1 MKRALFPIIVVVILS
16 VFIYSCSS
24 DDDDSAPP
32 SVIQTPTGES
42 EPDAKQYTLTVSAGE
57 GGSVSSEG
65 GTYDE
70 GTQLTIKANPN
81 DGVGF
86 AGWTNFESNSSTIN
100 ITLNSNTSLS
110 ASFIT
115 LPSLSMVSSSTSIFT
130 KSKKDTLTFEANVP
144 GGFDKLEIN
153 SDNGDVEIVSQPEI
167 GATSGEIKLT
177 YNPQAIVNVDYTIT
191 IAGYDDLSISVFDS
205 YENNSIDDVRVKT
218 QPEPLLNKNYVKS
231 HLDLKFSRIKV
242 DPRLIRFLNQRDNFS
257 LGCYVD
263 NNFGDT
269 SNYNQNGNSY
279 DELRDIAYVDLN
291 LDGYDDIVLHPIF
304 SNNNNSNFASVKFP
318 IEVYMY
324 INGEYI
330 YREVLNQ
337 NGSGDS
343 KVSLADSVFNQ
354 EFNQDLV
361 HQLVNTYIHNSHQG
375 TKGQKNRSAVRGGGR
390 KPWKQKGTGRAR
402 AGTIRSPIW
411 RGGGMTFAHTYS
423 DTKPKKINKKMYRA
437 AMRSIWS
444 KLAEENKLIAVSD
457 LQIDEPVKSSQV
469 KTILSDLGLNTALIV
484 LSSRNDNLNKASKNL
499 TQCKVQTISSIDPS
513 ALIQAEKVI
522 VTSATLEKL
531 TEVLS

>member
-1 MKRALFPIIVVVILS
+1 V
-16 VFIYSCSS
+16 
-24 DDDDSAPP
+24 
-32 SVIQTPTGES
+32 
-42 EPDAKQYTLTVSAGE
+42 
-57 GGSVSSEG
+57 
-65 GTYDE
+65 
-70 GTQLTIKANPN
+70 
-81 DGVGF
+81 
-86 AGWTNFESNSSTIN
+86 
-100 ITLNSNTSLS
+100 SLS
-110 ASFIT
+110 
-115 LPSLSMVSSSTSIFT
+115 
-130 KSKKDTLTFEANVP
+130 
-144 GGFDKLEIN
+144 
-153 SDNGDVEIVSQPEI
+153 
-167 GATSGEIKLT
+167 
-177 YNPQAIVNVDYTIT
+177 
-191 IAGYDDLSISVFDS
+191 
-205 YENNSIDDVRVKT
+205 
-218 QPEPLLNKNYVKS
+218 
-231 HLDLKFSRIKV
+231 
-242 DPRLIRFLNQRDNFS
+242 
-257 LGCYVD
+257 
-263 NNFGDT
+263 
-269 SNYNQNGNSY
+269 
-279 DELRDIAYVDLN
+279 
-291 LDGYDDIVLHPIF
+291 
-304 SNNNNSNFASVKFP
+304 
-318 IEVYMY
+318 
-324 INGEYI
+324 
-330 YREVLNQ
+330 
-337 NGSGDS
+337 
-343 KVSLADSVFNQ
+343 DSVFNQ

>member
-1 MKRALFPIIVVVILS
+1 M
-16 VFIYSCSS
+16 
-24 DDDDSAPP
+24 
-32 SVIQTPTGES
+32 
-42 EPDAKQYTLTVSAGE
+42 
-57 GGSVSSEG
+57 
-65 GTYDE
+65 
-70 GTQLTIKANPN
+70 
-81 DGVGF
+81 
-86 AGWTNFESNSSTIN
+86 
-100 ITLNSNTSLS
+100 
-110 ASFIT
+110 
-115 LPSLSMVSSSTSIFT
+115 
-130 KSKKDTLTFEANVP
+130 
-144 GGFDKLEIN
+144 
-153 SDNGDVEIVSQPEI
+153 
-167 GATSGEIKLT
+167 
-177 YNPQAIVNVDYTIT
+177 
-191 IAGYDDLSISVFDS
+191 
-205 YENNSIDDVRVKT
+205 
-218 QPEPLLNKNYVKS
+218 
-231 HLDLKFSRIKV
+231 
-242 DPRLIRFLNQRDNFS
+242 
-257 LGCYVD
+257 
-263 NNFGDT
+263 
-269 SNYNQNGNSY
+269 
-279 DELRDIAYVDLN
+279 EL
-291 LDGYDDIVLHPIF
+291 
-304 SNNNNSNFASVKFP
+304 
-318 IEVYMY
+318 
-324 INGEYI
+324 
-330 YREVLNQ
+330 EVLNQ

-375 TKGQKNRSAVRGGGR
+375 TKAQKNRSAVRGGGR